1 MPSYRIPSRERV
13 MGALRIVLGKR
24 KTVTSQRELKELLDR
39 EMSREDG
46 YRVSGQ
52 RARRIA
58 YDSGL
63 VTMEI
68 DTRESEEVRTPPRCP
83 VCDHRMDRVKNM
95 TVFGGTV
102 TLGHRC
108 RNCPYWT
115 GLKRRIPTRY
125 TFTRKPQ

>member
-13 MGALRIVLGKR
+13 MGALRGVLGKR
-24 KTVTSQRELKELLDR
+24 KTVNSQRELKELLDR

-46 YRVSGQ
+46 YRVSGP

-63 VTMEI
+63 VTLEI
-68 DTRESEEVRTPPRCP
+68 ESRESEEIRTPHRCP
-83 VCDHRMDRVKNM
+83 VCDHRLDRVKNM
-95 TVFGGTV
+95 TIFGGTV
-102 TLGHRC
+102 TLGYRC

-115 GLKRRIPTRY
+115 GLKRRVPTRY
-125 TFTRKPQ
+125 TFTRKAP

>member
-13 MGALRIVLGKR
+13 VGALRRVLGRR
-24 KTVTSQRELKELLDR
+24 KTIPSQRELKELLDQ

-46 YRVSGQ
+46 YRVSGP

-63 VTMEI
+63 VRLEI
-68 DTRESEEVRTPPRCP
+68 ESRESAEVRTPHRCP
-83 VCDHRMDRVKNM
+83 VCGHRMDRVKNM

-108 RNCPYWT
+108 RSCPYWT
-115 GLKRRIPTRY
+115 GLKRRVPTRY
-125 TFTRKPQ
+125 TFTRKAQ